1 MRVIEIIRTHK
12 WERFPES
19 NAKLFRCK
27 RCDIFLEIRTLRDKR
42 WREMYERALTGKVSL
57 FKNVYLFDWIGN
69 SFGFFMD
76 CNFNE
81 DISKKHSCTYRIMER
96 ALR

>member
-12 WERFPES
+12 WERVPES

-27 RCDIFLEIRTLRDKR
+27 RCDIYLEIRTLRDKR
-42 WREMYERALTGKVSL
+42 WREMYKVSL
-57 FKNVYLFDWIGN
+57 FKNVYLFDWIG
-69 SFGFFMD
+69 FFMD
-76 CNFNE
+76 WDFSE
-81 DISKKHSCTYRIMER
+81 EIAKKHSCTYRIMER